1 MITYLIIS
9 LCTSAGFVLGMWFA
23 SSVRLSKDSQ
33 CSNCWFLERLEEMA
47 KIKVL
52 RESLTPRG

>member
-1 MITYLIIS
+1 MIIYLIIS

-23 SSVRLSKDSQ
+23 SSVSTNTN

-47 KIKVL
+47 KMKVL
-52 RESLTPRG
+52 RESLTPRGD